1 MDKEQFKD
9 IKGYE
14 GSYQVSNYGRVKSL
28 DREVVTSKGVTRKI
42 KEKILTLKVNRY
54 GYLEAYLCESGKLR
68 TFLVHRLVA
77 SAFID
82 KIEGKHEV
90 NHIDGNKANNRAD
103 NLEWCTPKENIK
115 HAYDNNVS
123 GFKDRVREN
132 LERINKEKSYSKI
145 ILKKNNE
152 ILVFKSLS
160 EASKEIGTHRGNIS
174 RCIRKGWKCAGWEVF
189 GVKYANEE
197 IPDEGLVDNLVGKI
211 TEG

>member
-14 GSYQVSNYGRVKSL
+14 GSYQVSNYG
-28 DREVVTSKGVTRKI
+28 KI
-42 KEKILTLKVNRY
+42 KSFKRNPAGDILKLKKNRL
-54 GYLEAYLCESGKLR
+54 GYMEVSLNDSGKAR

-82 KIEGKHEV
+82 KIEGKPDV
-90 NHIDGNKANNRAD
+90 NHIDGDKSNNNVE
-103 NLEWCTPKENIK
+103 NLEWCTKSENSRHAYNNNIK
-115 HAYDNNVS
+115 
-123 GFKDRVREN
+123 GFKDSIHEN

-152 ILVFKSLS
+152 ILVFNSTTD
-160 EASKEIGTHRGNIS
+160 ASKKIGTHRDNIT
-174 RCIRKGWKCAGWEVF
+174 RYIRKGWKCAGWEVF

-197 IPDEGLVDNLVGKI
+197 IQDEGLLDNLVGKI